1 MKIIAE
7 LVRVRQDWD
16 PDTNTHNNS
25 VIFEFAGVQVE
36 VPCSPEQVREIII
49 ESQRHRGISMSAA
62 STADMRK
69 APEWDHAEVD
79 ETAGGP
85 GLDDALAA
93 EMADDEVDRDVEFG
107 GDFVQDPNQP
117 VAAPVLFQGPAEAS
131 ALETAL
137 APSSRQAPPPSPTQ
151 QREALVAARRAQ
163 DPAQQ
168 RAAQK
173 AAMRER
179 AQSVPRK
186 KMATDEAGN
195 PIPYVD
201 RGAHIAGPVGRPEV
215 QVTRAS
221 APISTGG
228 DDDRFPQG

>member
-49 ESQRHRGISMSAA
+49 ESQRHRGVSMSAV
-62 STADMRK
+62 STAEMRK
-69 APEWDHAEVD
+69 APEWDTQEVD

-93 EMADDEVDRDVEFG
+93 EMADESGDIEFG
-107 GDFVQDPNQP
+107 GDFVQDPDEP

-137 APSSRQAPPPSPTQ
+137 APSPRQAPPPSSTQ

-179 AQSVPRK
+179 ASAVPRK
-186 KMATDEAGN
+186 KMMTDEAGN
-195 PIPYVD
+195 PVPYVD

-215 QVTRAS
+215 QVHRSSST
-221 APISTGG
+221 PISTGG
-228 DDDRFPQG
+228 DDDRFNQG